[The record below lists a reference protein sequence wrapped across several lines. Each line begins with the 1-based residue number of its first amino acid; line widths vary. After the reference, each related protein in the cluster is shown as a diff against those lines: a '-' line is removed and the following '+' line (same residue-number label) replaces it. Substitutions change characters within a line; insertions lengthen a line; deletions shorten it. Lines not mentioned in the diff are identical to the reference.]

1 MNELKYSKRKQLNK
15 KAIKK
20 INSERTTA
28 KNRLIRTFH
37 NFIRLRDYNLPCIS
51 CGRFVKL
58 QAGHFYNA
66 GNYASLRFDEKNVN
80 GQCIQCNHFK
90 EGNKQGY
97 TEGLIKKYG
106 KDVLRYLEIKK
117 NNTSKLGVFEL
128 NLLTVEYK
136 KKIKELD
143 ERVNGNK

>member
-1 MNELKYSKRKQLNK
+1 MNELPHSKRKQFNK
-15 KAIKK
+15 KAVKK

-28 KNRLIRTFH
+28 KNRLIKNFH
-37 NFIRLRDYNLPCIS
+37 SFIRMRDYGLPCIS
-51 CGRFVKL
+51 CRRFVQL

-80 GQCIQCNHFK
+80 GQCFDCNFNK

-97 TEGLIKKYG
+97 EKGLIKKYG

-128 NLLTVEYK
+128 NLLNDFYK

-143 ERVNGNK
+143 EKLNGNE

>member
-15 KAIKK
+15 KAVKK
-20 INSERTTA
+20 INSERKTA

-37 NFIRLRDYNLPCIS
+37 NFIRIRDYGLPCIS
-51 CGRFVKL
+51 CRKYVKL

-97 TEGLIKKYG
+97 AEGLVKKYG
-106 KDVLRYLEIKK
+106 EGVLSYLEIKK
-117 NNTSKLGVFEL
+117 NNVSKLGVFEL
-128 NLLTVEYK
+128 NLLNDFYK

-143 ERVNGNK
+143 ERVNG